1 MYGGG
6 GHTFKNISGALMKR
20 ALFVVA
26 AALLVLPLF
35 HAFAQEATQE
45 ADLDAIK
52 DYLLEK
58 TGELQESTAALY
70 VLAQQYYDLADAA
83 AFDYEA
89 LAADPD
95 AALLLLDARELWAA
109 ASPQYEQ
116 MEGVVAGV
124 PSLAEFDV
132 ILDAGASG
140 AEAPEAG
147 VAFNLT
153 LPDGRVLERPGNLF
167 GVTEATLW
175 GTREDYSSG
184 VWVDLDE
191 NGEQD
196 FAELLPDANVLLA
209 GIEALNRY
217 TNDLAAAAEAW
228 EPTETDAFT
237 ALVVMVPTMS
247 EYFGSW
253 KESRFVAGD
262 EATRTDFVAISRLS
276 DIQDILGGLQ
286 VVYEGVAPRVEAA
299 GGEYATQIRAGLD
312 SLRDYVADLYTQEQ
326 DGRVFTAEE
335 ADFFGS
341 EAQDRAQEITGQIS
355 QAAALLG
362 IELEE

>member
-1 MYGGG
+1 
-6 GHTFKNISGALMKR
+6 MKR
-20 ALFVVA
+20 ALFVLVA
-26 AALLVLPLF
+26 ALMVLPLF
-35 HAFAQEATQE
+35 HGYAPAAAQD

-52 DYLLEK
+52 VYLLQK
-58 TGELQESTAALY
+58 TSELQESTTALFE
-70 VLAQQYYDLADAA
+70 VAQQYYDLAEAA
-83 AFDYEA
+83 DFDYEA
-89 LAADPD
+89 LAAGAE
-95 AALLLLDARELWAA
+95 AAQLLIDARELWVS

-124 PSLAEFDV
+124 PSLSEFDV

-140 AEAPEAG
+140 EEDPEGG
-147 VAFNLT
+147 VTFDLT
-153 LPDGRVLERPGNLF
+153 LADGRVLERPGNLF

-175 GTREDYSSG
+175 GTNEDYNSS

-196 FAELLPDANVLLA
+196 FAEILPDANVLLA
-209 GIEALNRY
+209 GTEALSSY
-217 TNDLAAAAEAW
+217 TADLAEAAVAW

-253 KESRFVAGD
+253 KESRFVAGN

-286 VVYEGVAPRVEAA
+286 VVYEGVAPRVDEA
-299 GGEYATQIRAGLD
+299 GGEFETQIRDGLD
-312 SLRDYVADLYTQEQ
+312 SLRGYVADLYEQEQ

-355 QAAALLG
+355 QVAALLG